1 MAKISVQQRK
11 YFVQRIEQ
19 SINEKINILKQQ
31 RAADVQKL
39 SEAEYKRYLKTI
51 KLDKTLARYRKLKE
65 EYDLLSGQ
73 ITDVYDELLKSIG
86 KQRYDNNVPSVYNG
100 SSYQDVDRGFRYLCS
115 QTAHQQETETKSG
128 RLIKELEQKKRS
140 ACDVL
145 HGINELDELTSE
157 VNNILRGADVPLLGG
172 N

>member
-11 YFVQRIEQ
+11 YFVNRIEQ
-19 SINEKINILKQQ
+19 SINEKINVLKQQ
-31 RAADVQKL
+31 RASDVQQL
-39 SEAEYKRYLKTI
+39 SEAEYKRYLKTL
-51 KLDKTLARYRKLKE
+51 KLDKTMKRYKELKE
-65 EYDLLSGQ
+65 EFDLLSGR

-100 SSYQDVDRGFRYLCS
+100 SSFQDIDRGFRYLCN
-115 QTAHQQETETKSG
+115 QTAQKQETETESG
-128 RLIKELEQKKRS
+128 RLIRTLEEKKRS

-157 VNNILRGADVPLLGG
+157 VNTILKGADVPLLGR
-172 N
+172 